1 MELSLSNFISC
12 SHCSGMVLDKLLV
25 LIYDLY
31 YPIRKV
37 HDLCD
42 VVVSFITGA
51 NISVAPLMP

>member
-1 MELSLSNFISC
+1 
-12 SHCSGMVLDKLLV
+12 MVLDKLLV